1 MVGEVAQGGPFNEK
15 QIQERPH
22 VCSAALSTKPHCLKS
37 HKEKEWPS
45 LLCLM
50 ASGEKDQDELEAR
63 TAASCVL
70 QPGVLFYK
78 QQPGSNSSKH
88 TEVPQ
93 SGSYSQRNRPALWFL
108 TDHADSG
115 EAMEKGLKG
124 AMSHTASRLNLSR
137 HSRWPRGPLCSTL
150 HEAHL
155 SGPTVWQ
162 TAARPAPPQ
171 PKQTPCPTWDS
182 LLLIQYP
189 SCCGFLE
196 HSLLGIPVRAV

>member
-1 MVGEVAQGGPFNEK
+1 MRSRSKKAHMYVPL
-15 QIQERPH
+15 
-22 VCSAALSTKPHCLKS
+22 LSPPSHTVSKS

-70 QPGVLFYK
+70 QPGVLFSK

-93 SGSYSQRNRPALWFL
+93 SGSYSQRNRPAIWFL

-115 EAMEKGLKG
+115 EAMEKGVKRG
-124 AMSHTASRLNLSR
+124 HVP
-137 HSRWPRGPLCSTL
+137 HSQQ
-150 HEAHL
+150 A
-155 SGPTVWQ
+155 
-162 TAARPAPPQ
+162 
-171 PKQTPCPTWDS
+171 
-182 LLLIQYP
+182 
-189 SCCGFLE
+189 
-196 HSLLGIPVRAV
+196 